1 MPEQLTAIAAARL
14 LECLRKQMPTWKRK
28 TLEQR
33 VRSGCVRVNGA
44 VIVRPETPIAAG
56 AAIELAD
63 RPFPTPLP
71 KHAAPGSAP
80 SSPARPRLPFAILHD
95 DAALVA
101 IDKPADLLAVG
112 TDTGG
117 ERNALALL
125 RAHVDAPLWPVH
137 RIDRETSGVLLFA
150 RSLDARDRVQR
161 DWSRARKTYLAIV
174 EGRIEPASGVIDAP
188 LWEDAQLFVHVGAH
202 PEAKAARTEYRT
214 VRVAR
219 ERTLLEVELDT
230 GRRHQIRA
238 HLASRGCPIVGDP
251 RYGVVERS
259 RGAPK
264 AARMGLHARRLVVA
278 HPLTGEE
285 LALEAR
291 APRAFDALLD

>member
-1 MPEQLTAIAAARL
+1 
-14 LECLRKQMPTWKRK
+14 LECLRKQLPTWKRK

-33 VRSGCVRVNGA
+33 VRAGCVRVNGA
-44 VIVRPETPIAAG
+44 VIVRPETPVAAG
-56 AAIELAD
+56 DAIELAD
-63 RPFPTPLP
+63 RPFPVATS
-71 KHAAPGSAP
+71 KNA
-80 SSPARPRLPFAILHD
+80 SSPTASNSTARPNARLPFAILHD
-95 DAALVA
+95 DAALIA

-112 TDTGG
+112 TDAGG

-125 RAHVDAPLWPVH
+125 RAHIDAPLWPVH

-150 RSLDARDRVQR
+150 RSLDARDRVQS
-161 DWSRARKTYLAIV
+161 DWPRARKTYLAIV
-174 EGRIEPASGVIDAP
+174 EGRIEPANGAIDAP

-202 PEAKAARTEYRT
+202 PNAKSARTEYRT
-214 VRVAR
+214 VRATR
-219 ERTLLEVELDT
+219 KRTLLEVELDT

-238 HLASRGCPIVGDP
+238 HLASRGCPVVGDP

-278 HPLTGEE
+278 HPLTGAE